1 MVVGIPSYDRPDI
14 YTVLYPDG
22 SLSEYSDQDS
32 ILELAPNTATSV
44 SPSLLP
50 SWVQDSANAT
60 LFLSTMI
67 EPRHGKLRQDS
78 SQNWIFCP
86 GNLVDITQGIP
97 LLDLPANF
105 QTLSD
110 TGQLFRGHC
119 KFRCVYNAR
128 AQVQL
133 RNCVLRHVSAHGLTS
148 LVAPSSLKN
157 HAKLNE
163 SDRSI

>member
-110 TGQLFRGHC
+110 TG
-119 KFRCVYNAR
+119 VYNAR